1 MRRLLSLFAVGLLA
15 AACGGIGAPGFT
27 LPPINIPSLPPF
39 GGLPSG
45 GIILPGQSVDPSA
58 FCRVI
63 TTAEMGAIMGAT
75 PSIQEGE
82 VESCTYVFPNFSTIV
97 VSTSANEDLQTSK
110 FLFGNTAKDIT
121 VGGLPAVSGSFIG
134 QPAVHVQRGTDQL
147 QVLGI
152 LTGSDDATIAKLGQ
166 IAEIAV
172 SRW

>member
-27 LPPINIPSLPPF
+27 IPPINIPSLPPF
-39 GGLPSG
+39 ELPSG
-45 GIILPGQSVDPSA
+45 GINIPGQSVDPNA

-63 TTAEMGAIMGAT
+63 SPAEMGAIMGAT
-75 PSIQEGE
+75 PSIQEGT
-82 VESCTYVFPNFSTIV
+82 VESCTYLFPNFSTVV
-97 VSTSANEDLQTSK
+97 VSTSSGEDLQTSK
-110 FLFGNTAKDIT
+110 FLFGNTAKDLT

-152 LTGSDDATIAKLGQ
+152 LTGSDEATINKMAQ
-166 IAEIAV
+166 IAELAV